1 MFAAIFRRKWTT
13 VDYVL
18 IVVLAALYAVALM
31 TLANIKLIPS
41 VPVRPANA
49 LQPVFGMLFGL
60 PGCLALAFGNLIND
74 LVIGDPLP
82 HKLIVGFIINFLG
95 GFLGL
100 LFVSHPLLKTKRSIL
115 EYYLFVVI
123 IASGVIAG
131 SIWVNVLLSFTP
143 VEIAT
148 AFTPLVFA
156 NQAIAT
162 GVLGP
167 ILLKLLYPFVKRA
180 GLYRGLPIRSRD
192 SAVNRHE
199 VNNA

>member
-18 IVVLAALYAVALM
+18 VVVLAALYAVALM

-60 PGCLALAFGNLIND
+60 PGCLGLAFGNLIND
-74 LVIGDPLP
+74 LIIGDPLP

-100 LFVSHPLLKTKRSIL
+100 LFVSHPLLKTIRSVV
-115 EYYLFVVI
+115 EYYFFVVI
-123 IASGVIAG
+123 LASGIIAG
-131 SIWVNVLLSFTP
+131 SIWVNVLLGFTP

-148 AFTPLVFA
+148 AFTPIVFA

-167 ILLKLLYPFVKRA
+167 VLLRLLHPFVKRA
-180 GLYRGLPIRSRD
+180 GLYRGLPIRTSG
-192 SAVNRHE
+192 STVNNQG